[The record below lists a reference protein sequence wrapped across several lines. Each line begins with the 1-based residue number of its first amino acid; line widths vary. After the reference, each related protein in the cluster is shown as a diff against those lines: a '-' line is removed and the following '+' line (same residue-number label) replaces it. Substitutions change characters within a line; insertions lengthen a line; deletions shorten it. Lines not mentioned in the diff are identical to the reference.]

1 MFFSFHLCVYFRCI
15 NRDNLSFYIFCS
27 TRAEKEHIQNKRRSR
42 RFSVAFRRTVYVQDE
57 EPPSALHC
65 YPTKP
70 RNMPPN
76 LFIGNGRRYGNVF
89 FNEKLQSC
97 PWSSFLEW
105 SLASFQFFR
114 PGWSGDSPL
123 FSYALLCS
131 N

>member
-76 LFIGNGRRYGNVF
+76 LFIGNGRQYGKG
-89 FNEKLQSC
+89 ERIC
-97 PWSSFLEW
+97 CRASSTIGRGNFYGLH
-105 SLASFQFFR
+105 
-114 PGWSGDSPL
+114 
-123 FSYALLCS
+123 C
-131 N
+131 